1 MNGLFNKIVK
11 DKIIRYGN
19 AISAMLIVIE
29 LLYTL
34 LIYKSLPPFLP
45 LFNQMP
51 WGEIRLGDKDLLF
64 LPIGLACGISLINF
78 FFSTQ
83 LYDHMPLLSR
93 MVTIT
98 SLLINVITFIF
109 LFRMTRLVL

>member
-1 MNGLFNKIVK
+1 MNGLFKKVVN
-11 DKIIRYGN
+11 DKIIRFGN
-19 AISAMLIVIE
+19 GISLFLI
-29 LLYTL
+29 LLDCLYTFFV
-34 LIYKSLPPFLP
+34 YKSLPPFLP

-64 LPIGLACGISLINF
+64 LPISLALGISLINF

-83 LYDHMPLLSR
+83 LYDHMPLLAR

-98 SLLINVITFIF
+98 SLLINIITFIF
-109 LFRMTRLVL
+109 LFRVTRLVL